1 MKCCGKKESD
11 SSKPGECYAKA
22 CRWFLFLIIIS
33 AISLTCVVASSC
45 NFLEYSGQ
53 GTSTNSTNLPSN
65 QTLNSTETFSFET
78 ETFSFGLWRYDPSGE
93 GCRSIPEEFEDKS
106 YRTESAQLGALLAL
120 VFAVCGMLIIWIE
133 FICCRFCGG
142 RILEVICFLAA
153 TICQGG
159 TFVLF
164 SSELCTSDLSQPYP
178 CALGEGGIISIVAI
192 ALYFISAILI
202 CSTSKPEPTCVK
214 LREEEKHH
222 DPCCC
227 FHKKTTEFEDANEGD
242 EEQPPQD
249 AEREPP
255 QAVEQ
260 VSGGGEDI
268 PPSAVVVAYAAASYE
283 PEEPAY
289 HSSYWPEKKKDEATY
304 ATLPPY
310 RDVAFIDGEAFFD
323 GTEDDS

>member
-1 MKCCGKKESD
+1 MERRNRIQANQANATPKPAGKYPFD
-11 SSKPGECYAKA
+11 STTSYHPSYPDPDAHSS

-78 ETFSFGLWRYDPSGE
+78 ETFSFGLWRYDPNGD

-164 SSELCTSDLSQPYP
+164 SSELWYVTRMCLYRQEKSLSSRCYLQH
-178 CALGEGGIISIVAI
+178 I
-192 ALYFISAILI
+192 
-202 CSTSKPEPTCVK
+202 
-214 LREEEKHH
+214 
-222 DPCCC
+222 
-227 FHKKTTEFEDANEGD
+227 
-242 EEQPPQD
+242 
-249 AEREPP
+249 
-255 QAVEQ
+255 
-260 VSGGGEDI
+260 
-268 PPSAVVVAYAAASYE
+268 
-283 PEEPAY
+283 
-289 HSSYWPEKKKDEATY
+289 
-304 ATLPPY
+304 
-310 RDVAFIDGEAFFD
+310 
-323 GTEDDS
+323 